1 MNNGCLCITCTCTG
15 CHEECFGHCNACG
28 GPTTDCNSYQTD
40 GEKYSSFSSK
50 NDDTQPKN
58 KEENQC
64 QKEPALNRDAAATIK
79 SNVAPLKAETST
91 TQQGAGGL
99 SVPVSPVDAGAATQ
113 SLSGVETAS
122 LAANT
127 NQAFDYSG
135 MNTDTA
141 KRLQNL
147 AQRAMAAKQRYV
159 LELMEIVVEAHREL
173 VQRLDKLQA
182 GGVVARCDNSKHGN
196 RGDATFRTWCASIG
210 VGKDTAYRL
219 LQVQA
224 LMDGSTPEEQEVL
237 AEVPAKLLYAAAK
250 PSAPVELVQGVKDG
264 DITTHKQYQEA
275 MAQLKAAQQA
285 QANAEQKLA
294 DEQRRRQQSDEERI
308 AAQNQAQHY
317 KEMKD
322 AALETLKGE
331 RDAAAQKIKRQ
342 AEIIAMRERELAEE
356 SDRADAAE
364 QRVTELESRPVEVA
378 VQEPDPAE
386 VKRLANEKAAEMTAM
401 YKAQINTLKEQ
412 MDDAERR
419 AQYGQ
424 DSTYMA
430 AAEFAEQAAATIH
443 GIRTAFWTLAKELS
457 EEDFL
462 LALEPLDDAVKR
474 IYGREWED

>member
-1 MNNGCLCITCTCTG
+1 MNNGCLCTTCTCTG

-28 GPTTDCNSYQTD
+28 DPTTDCNSYQTG

-58 KEENQC
+58 EVKTKAATSESIKEVLAARVKQNGWEPVKKENQC
-64 QKEPALNRDAAATIK
+64 QK
-79 SNVAPLKAETST
+79 
-91 TQQGAGGL
+91 
-99 SVPVSPVDAGAATQ
+99 
-113 SLSGVETAS
+113 ETAS

-159 LELMEIVVEAHREL
+159 LDLMEIVVEAHREL

-264 DITTHKQYQEA
+264 DITTHKQFQELET
-275 MAQLKAAQQA
+275 QLKAAQQA

>member
-1 MNNGCLCITCTCTG
+1 MNNGCLCTTCTCTG

-28 GPTTDCNSYQTD
+28 DPTTDCNSYQTG

-113 SLSGVETAS
+113 SLSGVEAVS
-122 LAANT
+122 LAVEMQVFDFGVDEET
-127 NQAFDYSG
+127 NAG
-135 MNTDTA
+135 L
-141 KRLQNL
+141 LQD
-147 AQRAMAAKQRYV
+147 AQIFMAGSVARIMAAKR
-159 LELMEIVVEAHREL
+159 AHDRTVNNYRGSWGKWCEL
-173 VQRLDKLQA
+173 VGISRDT
-182 GGVVARCDNSKHGN
+182 GDNMVRVAEQFGN
-196 RGDATFRTWCASIG
+196 I
-210 VGKDTAYRL
+210 
-219 LQVQA
+219 QVEGRSLIDIQP
-224 LMDGSTPEEQEVL
+224 M
-237 AEVPAKLLYAAAK
+237 KLLYDASK
-250 PSAPVELVQGVKDG
+250 PSTPPEIRKRVESL

-294 DEQRRRQQSDEERI
+294 DEQRRRQQSDEECV
-308 AAQNQAQHY
+308 AAQNQVQHY

-322 AALETLKGE
+322 AAIETLKGE
-331 RDAAAQKIKRQ
+331 CDAAAQKIKRQ

-443 GIRTAFWTLAKELS
+443 GIRTAFWVLAKELS

-474 IYGREWED
+474 IYGREWENEEYLEDEE

>member
-28 GPTTDCNSYQTD
+28 DPTTDCNSYQTG

-58 KEENQC
+58 EVKTKAATSESIKEVLAARVKQNGWEPVKKENQ
-64 QKEPALNRDAAATIK
+64 T
-79 SNVAPLKAETST
+79 
-91 TQQGAGGL
+91 
-99 SVPVSPVDAGAATQ
+99 
-113 SLSGVETAS
+113 
-122 LAANT
+122 
-127 NQAFDYSG
+127 FDYSG
-135 MNTDTA
+135 MDVVTVDT
-141 KRLQNL
+141 LHL
-147 AQRAMAAKQRYV
+147 AEKIIRTARQKYIIDLAGAVEMAHE
-159 LELMEIVVEAHREL
+159 ELCST
-173 VQRLDKLQA
+173 
-182 GGVVARCDNSKHGN
+182 GVRNSDSG
-196 RGDATFRTWCASIG
+196 RFESSEDTFISWCRFMGIS
-210 VGKDTAYRL
+210 KTTAYQL

-224 LMDGSTPEEQEVL
+224 LISGSSPEEQAVL
-237 AEVPAKLLYAAAK
+237 ESLSPSLLYAAAK

-275 MAQLKAAQQA
+275 MAQLKATQ
-285 QANAEQKLA
+285 QKLA
-294 DEQRRRQQSDEERI
+294 EEQQLRQQSDEERV
-308 AAQNQAQHY
+308 AAQNQVQRH

-322 AALETLKGE
+322 AAIETLKGE

>member
-28 GPTTDCNSYQTD
+28 DPTTDCNSYQTG

-58 KEENQC
+58 EVKTKAATSESIKEVLAARVKQNGWEPVKKENQ
-64 QKEPALNRDAAATIK
+64 T
-79 SNVAPLKAETST
+79 
-91 TQQGAGGL
+91 
-99 SVPVSPVDAGAATQ
+99 
-113 SLSGVETAS
+113 
-122 LAANT
+122 
-127 NQAFDYSG
+127 FDYSG
-135 MNTDTA
+135 MDVVTVDT
-141 KRLQNL
+141 LHL
-147 AQRAMAAKQRYV
+147 AEKIIRTARQKYIIDLAGAVEMAHE
-159 LELMEIVVEAHREL
+159 ELCST
-173 VQRLDKLQA
+173 
-182 GGVVARCDNSKHGN
+182 GVRNSDSG
-196 RGDATFRTWCASIG
+196 RFESSEDTFIAWCRFMGIS
-210 VGKDTAYRL
+210 KTTAYQL

-224 LMDGSTPEEQEVL
+224 LISGSSPEEQAVL
-237 AEVPAKLLYAAAK
+237 ESLSPSLLYAAAK

-308 AAQNQAQHY
+308 AAQNQVQHY
-317 KEMKD
+317 KEMKH
-322 AALETLKGE
+322 AAIETLKGE

-364 QRVTELESRPVEVA
+364 QHVTELESRPVEVA

-443 GIRTAFWTLAKELS
+443 GIRTAFWVLAKELS

-474 IYGREWED
+474 IYGREWENEEYLEDEE

>member
-28 GPTTDCNSYQTD
+28 DPTTDCNSYQTD

-50 NDDTQPKN
+50 NDNTQPKN
-58 KEENQC
+58 EVKTKAATSESIKEVLAVRVKQNGWEPVKKENQC
-64 QKEPALNRDAAATIK
+64 QK
-79 SNVAPLKAETST
+79 
-91 TQQGAGGL
+91 
-99 SVPVSPVDAGAATQ
+99 
-113 SLSGVETAS
+113 ETAS

-127 NQAFDYSG
+127 NKAFDYSRLDVV
-135 MNTDTA
+135 TVDT
-141 KRLQNL
+141 LHL
-147 AQRAMAAKQRYV
+147 AEKIIRTARQKYIVDLAGAVEMAH
-159 LELMEIVVEAHREL
+159 EEL
-173 VQRLDKLQA
+173 VR
-182 GGVVARCDNSKHGN
+182 NSDGHN
-196 RGDATFRTWCASIG
+196 QYSEDTFIAWCRFMGIS
-210 VGKDTAYRL
+210 KTTAYQL

-224 LMDGSTPEEQEVL
+224 LISGSSPEEQTVL
-237 AEVPAKLLYAAAK
+237 ESLSPSLLYAAAK

-294 DEQRRRQQSDEERI
+294 DEQRRRQQSDEECV
-308 AAQNQAQHY
+308 AAQNQVQHY

-322 AALETLKGE
+322 AAIETLKGE

-378 VQEPDPAE
+378 VQEPDPVE

-462 LALEPLDDAVKR
+462 LALEPLDNAVKR
-474 IYGREWED
+474 IYGREWEDEQYLEDEE